1 MDEQLAPR
9 AGEGAPPVAPG
20 DGAALRVAA
29 VDDHPALLAGLRVEL
44 AGHGV
49 HLVAT
54 APTVP
59 ELLRTLGGGDA
70 APPGVVLL
78 DLRLGD
84 GSRPAEN
91 VGALLG
97 AGARV
102 LVYTEGRQ
110 HAEASEALQ
119 SGAQGVLLKDRPVSV
134 LVEAL
139 RAVAEGETLPSA
151 ETAAALQGD
160 ADLAGHLSPQERRVL
175 ELYAGGMPA
184 RSVALRL
191 GVTLETAKSYL
202 KRIRAKYAALDRP
215 AYTRM
220 ELYRRAV
227 EDGVLRPPGTPGG
240 DRPADAAGP
249 PAHP

>member
-227 EDGVLRPPGTPGG
+227 EDGVLRPLGTPGG

-249 PAHP
+249 PAHR

>member
-1 MDEQLAPR
+1 
-9 AGEGAPPVAPG
+9 
-20 DGAALRVAA
+20 LRIAA
-29 VDDHPALLAGLRVEL
+29 VDDHPALLAGLQLEL
-44 AGHGV
+44 ARLDDGV
-49 HLVAT
+49 VFVAT

-59 ELLRTLGGGDA
+59 DLLAQLAGTPLPD
-70 APPGVVLL
+70 VVLL

-84 GSRPAEN
+84 GSSPAGN
-91 VGALLG
+91 VGALVDG
-97 AGARV
+97 GSRV

-110 HAEASEALQ
+110 HEDALAALQ
-119 SGAQGVLLKDRPVSV
+119 AGAQGVLLKDRPVATV
-134 LVEAL
+134 AEAL
-139 RAVAEGETLPSA
+139 RAVADGETVSSA
-151 ETAAALQGD
+151 ETAAALQVD
-160 ADLAGHLSPQERRVL
+160 EDLTSHLSPQERRVL

-227 EDGVLRPPGTPGG
+227 EDGVLAPLPAPGATVSPGKHPRG
-240 DRPADAAGP
+240 ADD
-249 PAHP
+249 